1 MKVLGLI
8 LAGGQSRRMG
18 GKDKAFIRLKDKPLI
33 DYALARLA
41 PQVAQILINSNAEQK
56 VFASC
61 DVPIIADSITGFLGP
76 LAGIHAGLTWA
87 KTHDFSHMVSI
98 SVDAPFFPHD
108 LVKRLCAEG
117 KDFACAHSNGRAQPV
132 FGLWPAHCLEALE
145 AFLQQ
150 GGRKVDAFTASF
162 DLAKPNWPPEFFFN
176 INTPTDLQDAE
187 KMLDLNRNNKL

>member
-18 GKDKAFIRLKDKPLI
+18 GRDKAFIRLKDKPLI

-41 PQVAQILINSNAEQK
+41 PQVAKILINSNAEQK

-61 DVPIIADSITGFLGP
+61 NAPIIADSITGFLGP

-87 KTHDFSHMVSI
+87 KTHNFSHMVSI

-117 KDFACAHSNGRAQPV
+117 KDFACAYSNGRAQPV
-132 FGLWPAHCLEALE
+132 FGLWPAYCLEALD
-145 AFLQQ
+145 AFLQK
-150 GGRKVDAFTASF
+150 GGRKVDTFTNSF
-162 DLAKPNWPPEFFFN
+162 DLAKPSWPPEFFFN

-187 KMLDLNRNNKL
+187 KQIT